1 MYLRP
6 SQCQCNT
13 VVRRNDAKNVILD
26 INFVR
31 LQWKK
36 MSLREYEN

>member
-13 VVRRNDAKNVILD
+13 IVRRYDAKNVILD
-26 INFVR
+26 INFVYNE
-31 LQWKK
+31 KK